1 MFEVLV
7 VMTRLDVNDLV
18 ADRAQSISAL
28 LVHVLC
34 VLSETSIGIRSL
46 IMAFNKLIEGIYVL
60 ILPTAHVVTLTDQ
73 RFGHLSL

>member
-1 MFEVLV
+1 VFEVLV

-18 ADRAQSISAL
+18 ADRTQSISAL

-46 IMAFNKLIEGIYVL
+46 IVAFNKLIEGIYVL

>member
-1 MFEVLV
+1 VFEVLV

-60 ILPTAHVVTLTDQ
+60 ILLTAHVVTLADKW
-73 RFGHLSL
+73 FGHLCL

>member
-7 VMTRLDVNDLV
+7 VMIRLDVNDLV
-18 ADRAQSISAL
+18 ADRAQSITSL
-28 LVHVLC
+28 LVHVLS
-34 VLSETSIGIRSL
+34 VLSETSIRIRSL

-60 ILPTAHVVTLTDQ
+60 ILPTAHVVTLADQ

>member
-18 ADRAQSISAL
+18 ADRAQSITSL
-28 LVHVLC
+28 LVHVLS
-34 VLSETSIGIRSL
+34 VLSETSIRIRSL